1 MKYTTEDFVD
11 DVDKL
16 QYENDN
22 ELDYYRG
29 KADGFKTATDMAY
42 KTDNMSDLEDK
53 LYSYRQQLIQDKDD
67 LKYKDN
73 WVEGER
79 RFING
84 GLDAIDE
91 VRDLLLDNKG
101 E

>member
-1 MKYTTEDFVD
+1 MTTEDFID
-11 DVDKL
+11 EVDKL

-22 ELDYYRG
+22 ELAYYRG

-53 LYSYRQQLIQDKDD
+53 LYSYRQQLIQDRDD

-73 WVEGER
+73 WVEEER
-79 RFING
+79 RFICG
-84 GLDAIDE
+84 ELDAIDE
-91 VRDLLLDNKG
+91 ARDLLLK
-101 E
+101 

>member
-1 MKYTTEDFVD
+1 MKTEDFID
-11 DVDKL
+11 EIDKL

-22 ELDYYRG
+22 ELAYYRG

-53 LYSYRQQLIQDKDD
+53 LYSYRQQLIQDKND

-73 WVEGER
+73 WVEEER
-79 RFING
+79 RFICG
-84 GLDAIDE
+84 QLDAIDE
-91 VRDLLLDNKG
+91 ARDLLLK
-101 E
+101 